1 MRYDAAGQKGSFRT
15 GVNLALGPGAT
26 VLALVEVDAPLLYAN
41 RGHPMAKSCPPRSS
55 YQSWE
60 MWEDISR
67 NIFTSKDQKGDFY
80 LSKNQL

>member
-1 MRYDAAGQKGSFRT
+1 MRCDASGQKGSFRT
-15 GVNLALGPGAT
+15 GVTLALGPGGT
-26 VLALVEVDAPLLYAN
+26 VLGLVEVEAPLLDTN
-41 RGHPMAKSCPPRSS
+41 RGHLMGNSCPPRSS

-60 MWEDISR
+60 MWEDNSR